1 MSHIDGRS
9 VDVASLLM
17 REAPRYRKTAL
28 VHAIPLSDTASIE
41 TPEGVM
47 VGQPGDY
54 LVSDDPPT
62 HLWPVRREVFER
74 TYASEDARIAEP
86 AHCPDCRHVWQWH
99 GQNGCEAPMQEGR
112 CPCTE
117 TNS

>member
-1 MSHIDGRS
+1 MSTVDGQS
-9 VDVASLLM
+9 VVVASLLM

-28 VHAIPLSDTASIE
+28 VHAVRLLEEMHIH

-54 LVSDDPPT
+54 IVSDDPPT

-74 TYASEDARIAEP
+74 TYEAE
-86 AHCPDCRHVWQWH
+86 
-99 GQNGCEAPMQEGR
+99 
-112 CPCTE
+112 
-117 TNS
+117 S